1 MATILTVHLHLS
13 LSLSLSSPLLSICL
27 SLSLSSPDTTQIA
40 GLLLSAVP
48 HAGRP
53 CLCCSSCR
61 PPSTV
66 PERCHRRASASP
78 WPPSR
83 TRSSRPRRQ
92 GRASHGRVTMVAR
105 NRVPRSRSPRRAQAA
120 LRPRPHRPRASSG
133 GSPTSTSPTLLLKLR
148 PASSSAARL
157 LLSAVLRPRQ
167 APFDTLQALD
177 DEHGTFSRR
186 RPCHQRAPSCGVSG
200 HAVQGEGGR

>member
-13 LSLSLSSPLLSICL
+13 LSLSLSSPPLSICL
-27 SLSLSSPDTTQIA
+27 SLLIFSRHHTNR
-40 GLLLSAVP
+40 
-48 HAGRP
+48 RP
-53 CLCCSSCR
+53 PPLCCSSCR

-83 TRSSRPRRQ
+83 MRSSRPRRQ

-105 NRVPRSRSPRRAQAA
+105 DRVPRSRSSRRAQAA

-167 APFDTLQALD
+167 APFDTLQAPD